1 MDFYLI
7 NLNKRYLLYTEQNY
21 SQENPK
27 ENQRD
32 RIEFFIKK
40 LAKGN
45 SWWKNFLSG
54 LIRTVRDT
62 YFRLEDKIDPM
73 ERIFKRMGKSKS
85 FKLFCSAKLKDS
97 ETIRRL
103 NSLLLY
109 QRRRHVIWLLI
120 DTGLAIGALGLTPF
134 LVPIPGPNIF
144 LYFPALRAFSHYL
157 ACQGIT
163 NGLRLGKPIII
174 NLDKITNIES
184 LIAAKAPVSSDSRI
198 SQLSRELGLKKLDEF
213 IGKYSS

>member
-73 ERIFKRMGKSKS
+73 ERIFKRMGKS
-85 FKLFCSAKLKDS
+85 
-97 ETIRRL
+97 
-103 NSLLLY
+103 
-109 QRRRHVIWLLI
+109 
-120 DTGLAIGALGLTPF
+120 
-134 LVPIPGPNIF
+134 
-144 LYFPALRAFSHYL
+144 
-157 ACQGIT
+157 
-163 NGLRLGKPIII
+163 
-174 NLDKITNIES
+174 
-184 LIAAKAPVSSDSRI
+184 
-198 SQLSRELGLKKLDEF
+198 
-213 IGKYSS
+213 

>member
-21 SQENPK
+21 TQENPK

-103 NSLLLY
+103 NSLLIY
-109 QRRRHVIWLLI
+109 QRRRHAIWLLI

-198 SQLSRELGLKKLDEF
+198 SQLSRELGLEKLDEF

>member
-120 DTGLAIGALGLTPF
+120 DTGLA
-134 LVPIPGPNIF
+134 
-144 LYFPALRAFSHYL
+144 
-157 ACQGIT
+157 
-163 NGLRLGKPIII
+163 
-174 NLDKITNIES
+174 
-184 LIAAKAPVSSDSRI
+184 
-198 SQLSRELGLKKLDEF
+198 
-213 IGKYSS
+213 